1 MNLVDHVLASDN
13 ALGHYRD
20 SRALRAINAK
30 LIFAGVMI
38 RCYYAPTVRALS
50 VEQCPSVHRS
60 VCLSCVCFLDR
71 RLIYYHITTHLV
83 VLVEATS
90 SKQLF

>member
-38 RCYYAPTVRALS
+38 RCYYAPTV
-50 VEQCPSVHRS
+50 
-60 VCLSCVCFLDR
+60 
-71 RLIYYHITTHLV
+71 
-83 VLVEATS
+83 
-90 SKQLF
+90 